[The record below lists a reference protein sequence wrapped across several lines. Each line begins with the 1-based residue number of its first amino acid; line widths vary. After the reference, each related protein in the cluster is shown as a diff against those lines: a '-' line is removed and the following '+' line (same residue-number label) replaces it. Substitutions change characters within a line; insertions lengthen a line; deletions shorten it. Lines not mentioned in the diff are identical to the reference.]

1 MSESFQYAFRI
12 DADKEIPCHLSEI
25 KKGHIFYLVTNASK
39 SELFKASEDAFST
52 EVNGKLIWSIPH
64 EMHQ

>member
-25 KKGHIFYLVTNASK
+25 KKGEAFGKPRLLVSM
-39 SELFKASEDAFST
+39 
-52 EVNGKLIWSIPH
+52 VVC
-64 EMHQ
+64 